1 MKKKIVYLMMG
12 ALLSSVVLTGCDS
25 SVSTLSSVTSFFT
38 YDDAYETVYEEDDSL
53 QYGSK
58 VNGMTQN
65 LVVIPKDKQTDKKY
79 KRKDLHG
86 AICINLD
93 AKEPLQKYKVFK
105 KVYPAS
111 ITKVMTALVV
121 LENADLDDVVTVDEN
136 ITFKEDDAV
145 KLGLKK
151 GDKATVDQL
160 FNALLVHST
169 NDAAIILAKH
179 VAGSEEEFVKMM
191 NEEAK
196 KLGATGTHFSNSHGL
211 HEKDHYTTPYD
222 LYLIFKKAC
231 TYDKFI
237 EVVSQSECEF
247 VYTDKDGDKH
257 VQDME
262 SSNQYLTGER
272 EIPDGVRMIGGKTGT
287 TNAAGSCLIVLTK
300 NKDGDRMI
308 TAVLGADDKDDLYRD
323 MSELISKTS
332 KK

>member
-1 MKKKIVYLMMG
+1 MKKKVIYLMVG
-12 ALLSSVVLTGCDS
+12 ALVSSFSLVGCGS
-25 SVSTLSSVTSFFT
+25 NSPISSFFS
-38 YDDAYETVYEEDDSL
+38 YGNSYESVYEKDDSL

-58 VNGMTQN
+58 VTGMAKN
-65 LVVIPKDKQTDKKY
+65 LVVIPKKQQTDKKY

-93 AKEPLQKYKVFK
+93 KEATLQKYKVFK

-121 LENADLDDVVTVDEN
+121 LENANLDDVVTVDEN
-136 ITFKEDDAV
+136 ITFKEEDAV
-145 KLGLKK
+145 KLGLNK
-151 GDKATVDQL
+151 GDKATVSQL

-179 VAGSEEEFVKMM
+179 VAGSEEKFVEMM
-191 NEEAK
+191 NAEAK
-196 KLGATGTHFSNSHGL
+196 KLGATGTHFTNSHGL
-211 HEKDHYTTPYD
+211 HEKEHYTTPYD
-222 LYLIFKKAC
+222 LYLIFRKAC

-237 EVVSQSECEF
+237 EVVSQSQCEF
-247 VYTDKDGDKH
+247 VYEDADGDRQ
-257 VQDME
+257 VQYME

-272 EIPDGVRMIGGKTGT
+272 KLPDGVKMIGGKTGT

-300 NKDGDRMI
+300 NKDGDKMI

>member
-1 MKKKIVYLMMG
+1 MKKKVVYLVMG
-12 ALLSSVVLTGCDS
+12 VVLSTFTLTGCS
-25 SVSTLSSVTSFFT
+25 SSLASLSSVTSFFT
-38 YDDAYETVYEEDDSL
+38 YDDAYETVYEADDSL
-53 QYGSK
+53 QYGSE
-58 VNGMTQN
+58 VNGMAKN

-86 AICINLD
+86 ALCIDLD
-93 AKEPLQKYKVFK
+93 TGKTLQKYKTFE

-111 ITKVMTALVV
+111 ITKVMTAIVV
-121 LENADLDDVVTVDEN
+121 LQNADLDDVVTVDEN
-136 ITFKEDDAV
+136 ISFKEDDAV

-151 GDKATVDQL
+151 GYKATVDQL
-160 FNALLVHST
+160 LNALLVHST
-169 NDAAIILAKH
+169 NDAAIVLAKH
-179 VAGSEEEFVKMM
+179 VAGSEDAFVDMM

-211 HEKDHYTTPYD
+211 HEKEHYTTPYD
-222 LYLIFKKAC
+222 LYLIFQKAC

-247 VYTDKDGDKH
+247 VYTDADGDKH
-257 VQDME
+257 VLDME

-272 EIPDGVRMIGGKTGT
+272 EIPDGVKMIGGKTGT

-300 NKDGDRMI
+300 NKDDDKVI
-308 TAVLGADDKDDLYRD
+308 TVVLGADDKDDLYRD
-323 MSELISKTS
+323 MTELISKTS

>member
-1 MKKKIVYLMMG
+1 MKKKVICLMMG
-12 ALLSSVVLTGCDS
+12 ALLSSFVLTGCNS
-25 SVSTLSSVTSFFT
+25 PISSFFS
-38 YDDAYETVYEEDDSL
+38 YDNSYNTVYEKDDSL

-58 VNGMTQN
+58 VTGMAKN
-65 LVVIPKDKQTDKKY
+65 LVVIPKDEQTDKKY

-179 VAGSEEEFVKMM
+179 VAGSEEKFVEMM

-196 KLGATGTHFSNSHGL
+196 KLGATGSHFSNSHGL

-247 VYTDKDGDKH
+247 IYTDKDGDKH

-300 NKDGDRMI
+300 NEDGDRMI

-332 KK
+332 EK

>member
-12 ALLSSVVLTGCDS
+12 ALLSSFSLTGCDS
-25 SVSTLSSVTSFFT
+25 SLSSLSSVTSFFT

-58 VNGMTQN
+58 VDGMAKD
-65 LVVIPKDKQTDKKY
+65 LVVISKDKQTDKKY
-79 KRKDLHG
+79 KRKDLNG
-86 AICINLD
+86 ALCIDLD
-93 AKEPLQKYKVFK
+93 TEEVLQKYKAFK

-111 ITKVMTALVV
+111 ITKVMTAIVV

-136 ITFKEDDAV
+136 ISFKEDDAV

-151 GDKATVDQL
+151 GYKATVDQL
-160 FNALLVHST
+160 LNALLVHST
-169 NDAAIILAKH
+169 NDAAIVLAKH
-179 VAGSEEEFVKMM
+179 VAGSEEAFVDMM

-222 LYLIFKKAC
+222 LYLIFRKAC

-247 VYTDKDGDKH
+247 VYEDADGDER
-257 VQDME
+257 VLDME

-272 EIPDGVRMIGGKTGT
+272 ELPEGVKMIGGKTGT
-287 TNAAGSCLIVLTK
+287 TDAAGSCLIVLTK
-300 NKDGDRMI
+300 NEDGDELI
-308 TAVLGADDKDDLYRD
+308 TVVLGADDKDDLYRD